1 MPLIPT
7 VIDKD
12 NGRERAFDI
21 YSRMLKDRIIFMT
34 GQVEENMATS
44 IVAQLLLLEA
54 EDSEKD
60 ITMYI
65 HSPGGCVHSGLQIID
80 TMNYIKPDVVT
91 VVTGMAASMGAA
103 VLSCGAKGKRFA
115 LPHAQIM
122 VHQVSSG
129 TQGHVED
136 QRIRLEHSIKLN
148 ELLGGMIAD
157 NVGLSYEDYMTHV
170 HRDKWLGSEEALKFG
185 KKGIIDGIQSKRK

>member
-1 MPLIPT
+1 MALIPT

-34 GQVEENMATS
+34 GQVEEDMATS

-54 EDSEKD
+54 EDQDRD
-60 ITMYI
+60 IILYI

-103 VLSCGAKGKRFA
+103 VLSCGTPGKRFA

-136 QRIRLEHSIKLN
+136 QRIRLEHSLKLN
-148 ELLGGMIAD
+148 DLLGNMIAK
-157 NVGLSYEDYMTHV
+157 NVGLTTKQYMEHV
-170 HRDKWLGSEEALKFG
+170 SRDKWLGAQEALKFG
-185 KKGIIDGIQSKRK
+185 KKGIIDDIQEKR